1 MYEYLINLAKT
12 CFDSHDDKDLA
23 YKFLCVAWVYL
34 IFVGV
39 QSFWFPAPY
48 GKFTSATGIG
58 FLTRL
63 TKIQMPA
70 SFGWMLQEIPSFLVS
85 FCALVHLY
93 QRGMILKMLLLT
105 PYVAHYFNRSIL
117 FPLKMKNGKPA
128 PLLTVG
134 SAFVF
139 CLYNGLMQSHAIV
152 SLDLENLSL
161 GGSALGLAI
170 FVGGMGINIQSDQ
183 ILKNLRKEGETGY
196 KIPYGGLYEYV
207 TCPNYFGEALEWWG
221 FACVVQ
227 TSAGVWF
234 GVWSTMF
241 LGGRALQTHSWYK
254 EKFKEYPQERGAF
267 IPGIL

>member
-1 MYEYLINLAKT
+1 MYEYLVDKVKSWSA
-12 CFDSHDDKDLA
+12 SPDDKDLA
-23 YKFLCVAWVYL
+23 YKLLCVAWGYL
-34 IFVGV
+34 LFVSI
-39 QSFWFPAPY
+39 QSYFFPAPY

-58 FLTRL
+58 FLNRA

-70 SFGWMLQEIPSFLVS
+70 SFGWMLQEIPSFFVS
-85 FCALVHLY
+85 ICAMFHLY
-93 QRGMILKMLLLT
+93 QRGMMLKMLLLV
-105 PYVAHYFNRSIL
+105 PYAVHYFNRSIL
-117 FPLKMKNGKPA
+117 FPLKIKNGKPA

-139 CLYNGLMQSHAIV
+139 CLYNGFMQSHAVV

-161 GGSALGLAI
+161 GGVALGLAI

-221 FACVVQ
+221 FACLVQ

-241 LGGRALQTHSWYK
+241 LGGRALQTHSWYQ
-254 EKFKEYPQERGAF
+254 EKFKEYPQERKAF
-267 IPGIL
+267 IPKLL